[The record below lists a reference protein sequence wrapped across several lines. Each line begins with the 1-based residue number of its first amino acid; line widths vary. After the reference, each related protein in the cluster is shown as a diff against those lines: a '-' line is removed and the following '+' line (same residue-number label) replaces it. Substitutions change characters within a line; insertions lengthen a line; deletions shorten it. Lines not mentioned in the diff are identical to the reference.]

1 MRSFTHSG
9 NATQSLRLRGDQDFW
24 DSRPLV
30 KIYNLAS
37 PPGERQPD
45 FSVDRCRRDARWK
58 RPYTDLTYLPQ
69 IELLKYLRANG
80 YKTYIVTGGGHALLP
95 PPQSNRIEAA
105 PRLSQKDVP

>member
-1 MRSFTHSG
+1 VGTKISG
-9 NATQSLRLRGDQDFW
+9 IPGPWSKSTTCPALPASLSLISAWID
-24 DSRPLV
+24 
-30 KIYNLAS
+30 AA
-37 PPGERQPD
+37 
-45 FSVDRCRRDARWK
+45 RDARWK